1 MLSTQDFA
9 REVWLSLENIRERL
23 AALETEARHTRWQ
36 LQRLEERVG
45 IGGSPPPGPAAG
57 PLPGPGPSPGHHG
70 GPAPGDRPD
79 PSRNDREPA
88 GAVIHIRISRK
99 TLGSLSGGGAIG
111 GGLLAAAMALGRLLG
126 WW

>member
-23 AALETEARHTRWQ
+23 AALETEACHTRWQ

-45 IGGSPPPGPAAG
+45 IGGSPPPGPG
-57 PLPGPGPSPGHHG
+57 SGVNG
-70 GPAPGDRPD
+70 GKGE
-79 PSRNDREPA
+79 RETA

>member
-45 IGGSPPPGPAAG
+45 IGGRPGIGAG
-57 PLPGPGPSPGHHG
+57 GGLGPDDG
-70 GPAPGDRPD
+70 GFTDGGKGE
-79 PSRNDREPA
+79 REAA

-111 GGLLAAAMALGRLLG
+111 GGLLAGAMGLGRLLG

>member
-45 IGGSPPPGPAAG
+45 IGGSPPPGLG
-57 PLPGPGPSPGHHG
+57 SG
-70 GPAPGDRPD
+70 GNGGKGE
-79 PSRNDREPA
+79 RETA

>member
-9 REVWLSLENIRERL
+9 REVWLSLKNIRERL

-57 PLPGPGPSPGHHG
+57 PLPGAGPGPTPSN
-70 GPAPGDRPD
+70 RPD
-79 PSRNDREPA
+79 PSAGPNDREPA

-111 GGLLAAAMALGRLLG
+111 GGLLAAAAMALGRLLG

>member
-45 IGGSPPPGPAAG
+45 IGGSPPPGPAAS
-57 PLPGPGPSPGHHG
+57 PLPGPAAGPP
-70 GPAPGDRPD
+70 PGDRPD
-79 PSRNDREPA
+79 PGPNDREPA

>member
-45 IGGSPPPGPAAG
+45 IGGG
-57 PLPGPGPSPGHHG
+57 LGPGAG
-70 GPAPGDRPD
+70 GGGDGGKGE
-79 PSRNDREPA
+79 RETA
-88 GAVIHIRISRK
+88 GAAIHIRISRK

-111 GGLLAAAMALGRLLG
+111 GGLLAGAMGLGRLLG

>member
-36 LQRLEERVG
+36 LQRLEERVD
-45 IGGSPPPGPAAG
+45 IGGSPPPGHHG
-57 PLPGPGPSPGHHG
+57 GPSPGH
-70 GPAPGDRPD
+70 RPD
-79 PSRNDREPA
+79 PAAGPNDREPA

-111 GGLLAAAMALGRLLG
+111 GGLLTAAMALGRLLG